1 MQFPEME
8 IFMISIGG
16 GRPGVKLSV
25 ARMNLLSILLL
36 PIVIAQGNPV
46 INEGTTEAD
55 IAKLKDCTG
64 LSVPLINRL
73 LKPEA
78 CHGFTPGCLAQFE
91 LANLNWPCVHQI
103 SFSTK
108 THLHRKSFVEL
119 LNTEDPHA
127 VHLLHFKLAG
137 LLTKYGGEWR
147 GLPPLFTA
155 FCARDYRCVDE
166 VMTAACRTDNWALL
180 SGFMGGDNI
189 THIHPVF
196 FHDLPSD
203 AFKMIPAEALGKITL
218 DQFRMLEG
226 HVLTNLTGDQ
236 ARALPP
242 AFFRHW
248 ADCHLLQYY
257 NRETLNAL
265 SLEQLA
271 QFGPD
276 PTEVVRAK
284 GHREGEKRHLER
296 METRSAIYEHPCYH
310 LTPLLARF
318 DRESVRRAIEQRC
331 TPIWEA
337 VGHRAIMVRR
347 DLDYYVDDD

>member
-8 IFMISIGG
+8 IFITPIRA
-16 GRPGVKLSV
+16 GRPGVLIT
-25 ARMNLLSILLL
+25 RMKLLSILLSL
-36 PIVIAQGNPV
+36 VPIVIAIDPV

-78 CHGFTPGCLAQFE
+78 CHGFTPACLAQFE
-91 LANLNWPCVHQI
+91 LTNLNWQCVHQI

-108 THLHRKSFVEL
+108 THLTRKSFVEL
-119 LNTEDPHA
+119 LNTDDPHA
-127 VHLLHFKLAG
+127 VHLLHFKLMG

-180 SGFMGGDNI
+180 SGFLAPDNI
-189 THIHPVF
+189 RHVHPVF

-203 AFKMIPAEALGKITL
+203 AFKAIPAESLGRITL

-226 HVLTNLTGDQ
+226 HVLTNLSGEQ

-242 AFFRHW
+242 SFFRHW

-265 SLEQLA
+265 SPEQLA
-271 QFGPD
+271 QFGDEPR
-276 PTEVVRAK
+276 EVVK
-284 GHREGEKRHLER
+284 PKEHREGEKRELER
-296 METRSAIYEHPCYH
+296 METRNAIYEHPCYH
-310 LTPLLARF
+310 LKPLLPRF
-318 DRESVRRAIEQRC
+318 DNESVRRAIEGRC
-331 TPIWEA
+331 GPIWEA
-337 VGHRAIMVRR
+337 VGNRSIMVRR